1 VSFIGRPPVLGGG
14 LLGLGAALPALMFT
28 IGSGWGGLMAVP
40 KMGVSV
46 VAIVTGSSILVTWLR
61 GGQRFGLGGSAGG
74 LAGRPARQYTARSPK
89 RTAATATA
97 LTIGIAL
104 VSAFGVV
111 GESLKA
117 AQRDV
122 AVMFCLFGAALGIGL
137 GVVLAWAAVSA
148 IPDTAVAKVAIP
160 YESVLF
166 TVLIAVLAGVLAA
179 VIPARRASTLNVL
192 DAIATTS

>member
-61 GGQRFGLGGSAGG
+61 GGQRFGLGGSA
-74 LAGRPARQYTARSPK
+74 
-89 RTAATATA
+89 A

-192 DAIATTS
+192 DAIATPS